1 MIQVKNLVK
10 IYQTGDSEVKAL
22 DNVSFTLPDKGMI
35 FIVGKSGS
43 GKSTL
48 LNMLGGLD
56 DVTSGS
62 IMIGDKDIATMTP
75 SELDSYRNH
84 YLSVIYQNYNLFEK
98 ETVLDNILISSAISG
113 KDISMEYIT
122 ELLEKLDVANIENK
136 KVVNLSGGQKQRVAI
151 ARAIVKEP
159 RLLLADEPTGN
170 LDHKTAKVI
179 FDILKKVSEKTLV
192 VIISHDNDSALE
204 YADEI
209 IRITDGHI
217 DSHDLRNRYYRKNTD
232 NLIMLDETQ
241 EIDKEVISKINTAL
255 KDTDYRL
262 GYKDKLYVKKEE
274 DNYKEEHLEL
284 KENKFNFKLS
294 LKSAWEFVKNN
305 VSVFVMNFVI
315 SSLLIV
321 LLVLSMCFAS
331 LDTRPA
337 MKTVSRKFNMKTMS
351 LIKGYSY
358 TNDPNDVNSSH
369 FVFLNDKDFEM
380 FKDIKYR
387 KVYSIDMYI
396 PNSTNYN
403 MAIGR
408 VTKDNAFGGFYA
420 QTGLGVVDSDMD
432 YLKFV
437 FGENFE
443 LAAGS
448 LDGLESST
456 KLIITDYFADSIL
469 YIDKNTKKSLQSKDS
484 NDPYQKLFN
493 RVFNGRYEIGAIIKT
508 NYKAQ
513 YSYLLDSIKKKSKD
527 PNNAGAIANEVSSSQ
542 TLKSFY
548 DDVLS
553 RLAYGYTLNPNFYND
568 YINFKDFAMLNN
580 CYILDERYEDIS
592 KSDDG
597 ADLRADDTLNPGEI
611 KMNKA
616 LYESYFKIT
625 LDATQSNFEEK
636 TIYIKHLGYE
646 ETVNDEG
653 TVIDEL
659 RVVGISSTSNSEYLV
674 NKETVEKLNRKVIG
688 TYAIMIYDSQD
699 IVDAYNL

>member
-75 SELDSYRNH
+75 SELDSYRNQ

-170 LDHKTAKVI
+170 LDHKTAKMI

-241 EIDKEVISKINTAL
+241 EIDKEVISKINSAL

-274 DNYKEEHLEL
+274 DNYKEEHIEL

-305 VSVFVMNFVI
+305 VSVFVMNFII
-315 SSLLIV
+315 SSLVIV

-337 MKTVSRKFNMKTMS
+337 IKTVATKYNMKTMS
-351 LIKGYSY
+351 LVKGYSY
-358 TNDPNDVNSSH
+358 TKDPNDVNSSH
-369 FVFLNDKDFEM
+369 FVFLNDEDFQM
-380 FKDIKYR
+380 FKDIKY
-387 KVYSIDMYI
+387 KNIYSVDMFI
-396 PNSTNYN
+396 PNSKNNDMT
-403 MAIGR
+403 IGR
-408 VTKDNAFGGFYA
+408 ITKDNSFGGFYA
-420 QTGLGVVDSDMD
+420 LTGLGVIDSDIS

-437 FGENFE
+437 FGDDFK

-448 LDGLESST
+448 LEGLESST
-456 KLIITDYFADSIL
+456 KIIVTDYFADSIL
-469 YIDKNTKKSLQSKDS
+469 YIDKTTKKNLQSKDP

-508 NYKAQ
+508 NYKTQ
-513 YSYLLDSIKKKSKD
+513 YSYILDSLKKSSSD
-527 PNNAGAIANEVSSSQ
+527 PNNAGAIANEVNSSQ
-542 TLKSFY
+542 VLKSFF
-548 DDVLS
+548 DDVFS

-568 YINFKDFAMLNN
+568 YISFRDFGMLNN
-580 CYILDERYEDIS
+580 CSLLDENLEEITKLS
-592 KSDDG
+592 DG
-597 ADLRADDTLNPGEI
+597 ADLRSDNNLNPGEI

-616 LYESYFKIT
+616 SYESYFKIT
-625 LDATQSNFEEK
+625 LDETQSNFEEK
-636 TIYIKHLGYE
+636 TVYIKRLGFE

-653 TVIDEL
+653 TIVDEL
-659 RVVGISSTSNSEYLV
+659 KVVGISSTS
-674 NKETVEKLNRKVIG
+674 KLNIASSFNNSSKF
-688 TYAIMIYDSQD
+688 D
-699 IVDAYNL
+699 ISSASLITHIVSP